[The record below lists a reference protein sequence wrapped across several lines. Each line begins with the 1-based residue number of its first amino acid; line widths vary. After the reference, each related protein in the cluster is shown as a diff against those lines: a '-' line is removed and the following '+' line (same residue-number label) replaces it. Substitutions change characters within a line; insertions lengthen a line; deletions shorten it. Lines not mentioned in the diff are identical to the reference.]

1 MRLHDKVAIITGA
14 GRGIGRATALR
25 FSEEGARVV
34 CADLDLAF
42 VTEVADEINA
52 RARAG
57 ANGRAVHAAEGTSAE
72 GNGVKPVLTPTA
84 YALPVRV
91 NVADAASCRAMVA
104 AALERY
110 GRVDIMVN
118 NAGIVRDARIVKMT
132 EEEFDSVIDVNL
144 KGVYNCTRAFV
155 DTFLAQGSGAIVNI
169 SSVVAV
175 YGNFGQTNYAAA
187 KAGVLGMTKTWAK
200 ELGRK
205 GVRSNAICPGFI
217 ATPILASM
225 PDNVLKAMES
235 EVPLGRMGEPAEIA
249 AVAAFLLSKD
259 ASYVNGAVLEVS
271 GGLTI

>member
-25 FSEEGARVV
+25 FAEEGARVV

-57 ANGRAVHAAEGTSAE
+57 VNGRTTHASEGASAE

-132 EEEFDSVIDVNL
+132 EDEFDSVIDVNL
-144 KGVYNCTRAFV
+144 KGVYNCTRAV
-155 DTFLAQGSGAIVNI
+155 AEHMSERGTGVILSTASIV
-169 SSVVAV
+169 AT
-175 YGNFGQTNYAAA
+175 YGNFGQTNYVAA
-187 KAGVLGMTKTWAK
+187 KAGVVGMTKVWAR

-205 GVRSNAICPGFI
+205 GIRVNAVAPGFI
-217 ATPILASM
+217 RTRMTEGIPDKVMDAIEQRIPLGYRGEPEDIANAFLWLAS
-225 PDNVLKAMES
+225 DEARYVSGHVL
-235 EVPLGRMGEPAEIA
+235 
-249 AVAAFLLSKD
+249 AVD
-259 ASYVNGAVLEVS
+259 GGAV
-271 GGLTI
+271 I

>member
-25 FSEEGARVV
+25 FAEEGARVV

-52 RARAG
+52 RACRRQWP
-57 ANGRAVHAAEGTSAE
+57 GRHAAEGTSAE

-132 EEEFDSVIDVNL
+132 EDEFDSVIDVNL
-144 KGVYNCTRAFV
+144 KGVYNCTRAV
-155 DTFLAQGSGAIVNI
+155 AEHMSERGTGVILSTASIV
-169 SSVVAV
+169 AT
-175 YGNFGQTNYAAA
+175 YGNFGQTNYVAA
-187 KAGVLGMTKTWAK
+187 KAGVVGMTKVWAR

-205 GVRSNAICPGFI
+205 GIRVNAVAPGFI
-217 ATPILASM
+217 RTRMTEGIPDKVMDAIEQRIPLGYRGEPEDIANAFLWLAS
-225 PDNVLKAMES
+225 DEARYVSGHVL
-235 EVPLGRMGEPAEIA
+235 
-249 AVAAFLLSKD
+249 AVD
-259 ASYVNGAVLEVS
+259 GGAV
-271 GGLTI
+271 I